1 MKSEKDA
8 QEMLSRRRTEE
19 VQRQQLLQRMG
30 NGTPGQS
37 HVRNI
42 VRTISTLICSDSRL
56 KRKSRLRNL
65 RGKGKGNLPNSQR
78 RTIMLLGL
86 N

>member
-1 MKSEKDA
+1 MKSEKEA
-8 QEMLSRRRTEE
+8 QDMLSRRRTEE
-19 VQRQQLLQRMG
+19 AQRQQLLQRMG

-42 VRTISTLICSDSRL
+42 VPTIRTLIYTITRL

-65 RGKGKGNLPNSQR
+65 RAKGKGSLPNS
-78 RTIMLLGL
+78 
-86 N
+86 